1 MKTILAAVLL
11 SLAAAAHAAPRLGEP
26 APDFTLADQSG
37 KPFTLSGAAGKLV
50 VLEWFN
56 KRCPFVRKHYGSKN
70 MQGLQKKY
78 AKKGVLW
85 FTVISSKEGKEGYMT
100 PAEAASELKSAGM
113 ASSGIL
119 LDTTGDVGRL
129 YSAKTTPHM
138 FVVDKKGALI
148 YMGGIDDNPSADPA
162 DIKGARNHVA
172 AALDEALAGKPVST
186 PSAPPYGCSVK
197 Y

>member
-1 MKTILAAVLL
+1 MKIMLAAALL
-11 SLAAAAHAAPRLGEP
+11 CLTAAAHAAPRLGKP
-26 APDFTLADQSG
+26 APDFTLTDQNG
-37 KPFTLSGAAGKLV
+37 EAVKLSDSKGKLV

-56 KRCPFVRKHYGSKN
+56 EGCPFVKKHYGSKN

-78 AKKGVLW
+78 AKKGVVWYSIVTGKKGKQGYL
-85 FTVISSKEGKEGYMT
+85 TPEEAQERLKGMGSK
-100 PAEAASELKSAGM
+100 A
-113 ASSGIL
+113 IL
-119 LDTTGDVGRL
+119 RDEKGDVGRL

-138 FVVDKKGALI
+138 YVIDKKGDLV

-186 PSAPPYGCSVK
+186 PSSAPYGCSVK

>member
-1 MKTILAAVLL
+1 MKLMLAAALL
-11 SLAAAAHAAPRLGEP
+11 CLAAAAHAAPRLGEP
-26 APDFTLADQSG
+26 APDFTLTDQNG
-37 KPFTLSGAAGKLV
+37 EAVKLSDAKGKLV

-56 KRCPFVRKHYGSKN
+56 EGCPFVKKHYGSKN

-78 AKKGVLW
+78 AKKGVVWYSIVTGKKGKQGYL
-85 FTVISSKEGKEGYMT
+85 TPEEARDRLKGMGSK
-100 PAEAASELKSAGM
+100 A
-113 ASSGIL
+113 IL
-119 LDTTGDVGRL
+119 RDEKGDVGRL

-138 FVVDKKGALI
+138 FVVDKKGSLI

-162 DIKGARNHVA
+162 GIKGARNHVA

-186 PSAPPYGCSVK
+186 PSSAPYGCSVK